1 MLLIYSTSV
10 EQIFK
15 TITFTKGVTMKTH
28 NIKTP
33 LAMAITASLV
43 SVSSVAFSE
52 AELEEVIVT
61 AQKREQNTQKVPV
74 AITSYSSIELEQK
87 AINTI
92 VDLEKSSP
100 NTQLRAS
107 RATSSTLTAYI
118 RGVGQ
123 QDPLWG
129 FEPGVGVYV
138 DDVYYARPQAAVIDV
153 FDVDR
158 IEILRGPQGTL
169 YGKNTVGGAIKYITK
184 KMTGEES
191 AKITVAAGSY
201 GQQEITL
208 SGQYPLVDDKLYI
221 GAAITELERDGYG
234 DVDVGFDISDGTF
247 SGTVDNYNKD
257 VSVARVSVEYTP
269 SESIFIRLAADST
282 EDKSN
287 QICGTQS
294 SQTSLTNPATD
305 ELFLASGDPYD
316 SACGTTHKSNVKN
329 EGYSLTLQY
338 DVNDQLSVKY
348 IYADREGETQQF
360 IDFEATPLDAFD
372 VPAAYSDRQ
381 ESHELQFNYATD
393 RLALVGGVYYFEG
406 NSAGAFDAVLNSAPY
421 LDGVHTDLGVGGD
434 VDTESTSFYLNA
446 NYLLTD
452 SITVTAGIRSTKDDK
467 NSNIKRVLY
476 STANSFP
483 YTTTQ
488 GSSFTYGNLAD
499 DTLVAVATDISDDE
513 ANKNWNEISPSLK
526 VDWQMSDD
534 IMLYA
539 SYSEG
544 FKSGGF
550 DMRGNAS
557 TNPNVADGYDPEI
570 VETWEAG
577 IKSQFLDNRVR
588 MNFTLFDMDY
598 KDMQLTVQTA
608 QPAPVFFSS
617 DVVNAG
623 TAEINGAEIEVI
635 GQLTE
640 RLNLNLAAGYMNAEL
655 VEVISAGVDVSDSW
669 EMLNAPEWTGHLSL
683 SYDMDLGEMG
693 SFVFNTATSYR
704 GASRNFNN
712 VICSCD
718 QDKAYVL
725 VDLGANW
732 YSSKGNW
739 SGSLYVKNLENK
751 SYKTGGYN
759 LGSGELAFYG
769 APRTLTATVSYEF

>member
-1 MLLIYSTSV
+1 
-10 EQIFK
+10 
-15 TITFTKGVTMKTH
+15 MKTQS
-28 NIKTP
+28 IKTP
-33 LAMAITASLV
+33 LAVAISASLL
-43 SVSSVAFSE
+43 SASSIASSE
-52 AELEEVIVT
+52 AALEEVIVT
-61 AQKREQNTQKVPV
+61 AQKREQNIQKVPV
-74 AITSYSSIELEQK
+74 SVTSFSSIELEQK
-87 AINTI
+87 AITTI

-107 RATSSTLTAYI
+107 RATNSTLTAYI

-153 FDVDR
+153 FDVER
-158 IEILRGPQGTL
+158 VEVLRGPQGTL

-184 KMTGEES
+184 RMTADES
-191 AKITVAAGSY
+191 AKVTVAAGSY

-208 SGQYPLVDDKLYI
+208 SGQYPLIEDKLYI
-221 GAAITELERDGYG
+221 GGAVTQLERDGYG
-234 DVDVGFDISDGTF
+234 DVDVGFDIDNGTF
-247 SGTVDNYNKD
+247 NGTEDNYNKD
-257 VSVARVSVEYTP
+257 VSVARLGLEYTP
-269 SESIFIRLAADST
+269 SESLFFRLAADRT
-282 EDKSN
+282 KDESN

-294 SQTSLTNPATD
+294 SQTSLTNPATG

-316 SACGTTHKSNVKN
+316 SACGTTHKSNVEN
-329 EGYSLTLQY
+329 EGYSLTVQY

-348 IYADREGETQQF
+348 VYADREGQTQQF

-372 VPAAYSDRQ
+372 VPAAYSDEQ
-381 ESHELQFNYATD
+381 ESHELQFNYNID
-393 RLALVGGVYYFEG
+393 RLALVGGFYYFEG
-406 NSAGAFDAVLNSAPY
+406 NSAGAFDVVLNSAPFM
-421 LDGVHTDLGVGGD
+421 DGEHLDLGIGGD
-434 VDTESTSFYLNA
+434 VDTESTSLYLNV

-452 SITVTAGIRSTKDDK
+452 TVTLTAGVRSTKDDK
-467 NSNIKRVLY
+467 NSNIERFLY
-476 STANSFP
+476 STANSFS
-483 YTTTQ
+483 YTATQ
-488 GSSFTYGNLAD
+488 GSGFTYGNSAD
-499 DTLVAVATDISDDE
+499 DTLLAVFTDIGDDE
-513 ANKNWNEISPSLK
+513 ADKSWDEISPSFK

-534 IMLYA
+534 IMLYV
-539 SYSEG
+539 SYAEG

-557 TNPNVADGYDPEI
+557 TNPNIANGYDPET

-577 IKSQFLDNRVR
+577 IKSQLLDDRVR
-588 MNFTLFDMDY
+588 LNFTLFDMDY
-598 KDMQLTVQTA
+598 QDMQLTVQTA

-623 TAEINGAEIEVI
+623 TAEIHGAELEVL

-640 RLNLNLAAGYMNAEL
+640 ALSINLAAGYMNAEL

-669 EMLNAPEWTGHLSL
+669 EMLNAPDWTGQLGL
-683 SYDMDLGEMG
+683 SYDMDLAEIGNL
-693 SFVFNTATSYR
+693 VFNAAASYR
-704 GASRNFNN
+704 DSSRNFNN
-712 VICSCD
+712 VTCSCD
-718 QDKAYVL
+718 QDKSYAL

-732 YSSKGNW
+732 YSSSGNW
-739 SGSLYVKNLENK
+739 SGSLYVKNLGDK

-769 APRTLTATVSYEF
+769 APRTITASLSYEF